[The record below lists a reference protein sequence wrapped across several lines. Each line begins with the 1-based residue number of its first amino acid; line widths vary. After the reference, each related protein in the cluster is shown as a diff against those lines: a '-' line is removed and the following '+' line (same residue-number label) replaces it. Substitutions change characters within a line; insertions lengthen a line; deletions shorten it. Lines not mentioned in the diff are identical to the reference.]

1 MNTEQK
7 VRVPTEQKFR
17 LLLQHEGDV
26 VASLEPAASRLSRR
40 RRFAA
45 LEPRPGYAACAAL
58 RTAPACT
65 VQASVNPGKARLWVP
80 SPPLKDRGAAGGC
93 ATLEVKPCNLFRAPH
108 PASPSPR
115 PPAPPQ
121 DAAP

>member
-45 LEPRPGYAACAAL
+45 LEPRPGYARVRRPAH
-58 RTAPACT
+58 TAPACM

-80 SPPLKDRGAAGGC
+80 SPPLKDTR
-93 ATLEVKPCNLFRAPH
+93 LAP
-108 PASPSPR
+108 SEPSK
-115 PPAPPQ
+115 
-121 DAAP
+121 